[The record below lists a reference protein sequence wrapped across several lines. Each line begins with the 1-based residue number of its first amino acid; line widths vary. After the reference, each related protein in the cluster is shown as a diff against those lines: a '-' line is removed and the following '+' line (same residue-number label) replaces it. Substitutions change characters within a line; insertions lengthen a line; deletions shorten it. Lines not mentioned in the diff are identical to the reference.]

1 MTRIRLLLLVLAALV
16 PVPAAAETLVAAA
29 SPALVRIEQQFAGAE
44 ITVFGTIERDRVA
57 VSRADPHEIAV
68 TVFGPDERA
77 VVRRKTRVLGLW
89 INTDSQDFVDIPGFY
104 AALTTAPLADLGTAE
119 ALRQRRIGFEHLLAA
134 DPRGG
139 EHAGGADELAFRA
152 ALVRNHVAA
161 GVYVERPGAVEF
173 LSPILFRATI
183 PLPARAPTGT
193 YRIEVTLL
201 QGGVALADTVTSLAV
216 VKTGFEEWMYQSAF
230 RMPFLYGLGTVLVG
244 LMAGWL
250 AGVLFRRD

>member
-1 MTRIRLLLLVLAALV
+1 MSRRAVLGLAALLLLAPVAAT
-16 PVPAAAETLVAAA
+16 AETLVAAA
-29 SPALVRIEQQFAGAE
+29 SPGLVRVEQDFAGAE

-57 VSRADPHEIAV
+57 VSRADAHQIAV
-68 TVFGPDERA
+68 TVFGPNERV

-104 AALTTAPLADLGTAE
+104 AALTSAPLADLGTPE
-119 ALRQRRIGFEHLLAA
+119 ALRQRRIGFDHLIAG

-139 EHAGGADELAFRA
+139 DHADGDGQAFRA
-152 ALVRNHVAA
+152 ALVRNHAAA

-201 QGGVALADTVTSLAV
+201 QGGVPLAETATSLAV

-230 RMPFLYGLGTVLVG
+230 RTPFLYGLGTVLIG
-244 LMAGWL
+244 LAAGWL